1 MWKFHCKGNM
11 DFSFIFICRVSCSGR
26 LISGRVLCS
35 SSPPH
40 ADYPSVLLDLPM
52 GYMPT
57 ASIAT
62 SERTPTSAGLTP
74 TTMHSP
80 FPVANKRANKRFQ
93 AEHPWRRNA
102 VGMRGL

>member
-57 ASIAT
+57 AS
-62 SERTPTSAGLTP
+62 TP
-74 TTMHSP
+74 SP
-80 FPVANKRANKRFQ
+80 PANARRRLRASRLQRCIPRFP
-93 AEHPWRRNA
+93 
-102 VGMRGL
+102 